1 VAQIFECEHGGHTHA
16 TEREAIACDMI
27 HLAKRIGDRLPDPN
41 YNFNKHEVIDWLA
54 NALVSE
60 DGEAAAEV
68 ILKVG
73 ILLAAKRIKLWPPKP
88 RPKKKSSAKLR
99 LVTGDNQST

>member
-1 VAQIFECEHGGHTHA
+1 
-16 TEREAIACDMI
+16 
-27 HLAKRIGDRLPDPN
+27 
-41 YNFNKHEVIDWLA
+41 
-54 NALVSE
+54 
-60 DGEAAAEV
+60 
-68 ILKVG
+68 VG